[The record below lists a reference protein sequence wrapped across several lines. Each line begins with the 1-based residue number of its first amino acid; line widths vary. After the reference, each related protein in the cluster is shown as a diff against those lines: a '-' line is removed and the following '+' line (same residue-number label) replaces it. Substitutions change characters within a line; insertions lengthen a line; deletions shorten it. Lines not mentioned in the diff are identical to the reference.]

1 MFKKIFLVLV
11 LALGLNAESLF
22 VGVNA
27 GVPITTPKYGGDI
40 SARKDM
46 FPKTGTGYNLGVN
59 VGYIDDLGPN
69 DGFRVYVDYNYSQSS
84 GKRSSTLGNVKA
96 NIASQMVALNLDY
109 YYDFT
114 ELLGAYLG
122 IGAGYVTYKPKYTM
136 EIMGQTMTFGD
147 KQKGGFA
154 LPVNVGFLLHI
165 NDDHE
170 FTLGA
175 KIPLLAY
182 KYNIEANPNNPMI
195 SSGSV
200 KLRNYIVS
208 TGYNYIF

>member
-27 GVPITTPKYGGDI
+27 GVPITTPKYSGGI
-40 SARKDM
+40 SSYKDM

-69 DGFRVYVDYNYSQSS
+69 DGFRVYVDYSYSQSS
-84 GKRSSTLGNVKA
+84 GKRSSTGTNVKA
-96 NIASQMVALNLDY
+96 SIASQMVALNLDY

-122 IGAGYVTYKPKYTM
+122 IGAGYVLYKPKYTI
-136 EIMGQTMTFGD
+136 EYAGGVQTMTLGN

-154 LPVNVGFLLHI
+154 LPLNVGFLLHI
-165 NDDHE
+165 DDDHE
-170 FTLGA
+170 FSLGA
-175 KIPLLAY
+175 KIPLIDY
-182 KYNIEANPNNPMI
+182 KYNITNPAM
-195 SSGSV
+195 SGSV

-208 TGYNYIF
+208 IGYHYVF